1 MNYHIYILTRTKC
14 TKSTQATRN
23 WRSLMKKHRNKFT
36 VNIIS
41 VAVRFLKGLIA
52 HFYTIYTI
60 HTIHIVF
67 SNSIYK
73 VQNGSIWLFSGTSI
87 DLAQK

>member
-1 MNYHIYILTRTKC
+1 
-14 TKSTQATRN
+14 
-23 WRSLMKKHRNKFT
+23 MKKHRNKFT